1 MATQGTPAGRAN
13 QANPFQHIPFHRGDR
28 SAPERNGGGGAKELV
43 PINAQYRQALLQTL
57 NAAALALRPEIER
70 HRSSPGVLVFKLRE
84 TAIAKSHRPN
94 TLAAEAGLQ
103 PAGIGRIE
111 EMLVAANAASID
123 TLARVIQSRNT
134 QMIRANLS
142 AVERIEAWD
151 SRRRL
156 QTSFQDLRQ
165 RGRAIL
171 RAFKFHAPDATARNL
186 DTLAALLRTLGIPA
200 FEIRQR
206 WGPPVYRIVAE
217 NLTDEILNSLAM
229 YPGLRA
235 IFPEP
240 IITPAATGAGIGPV
254 MLMAPNADLPIIGV
268 FDTGAAATATSL
280 QPWIAGTEVFV
291 LPPDTDYVHG
301 TAVASLVA
309 GAKVLN
315 NGHPWL
321 PPTSCRVHNVCG
333 LESTTARVT
342 DLIERLRTAIPNAP
356 HVKVWNLSLQAGEIN
371 DDEFSMFA
379 HELDALGDQHGV
391 LFVVA
396 AGNYL
401 GQPRRGWPDANI
413 LSDRLT
419 SPADSVRA
427 LSVGA
432 IAHLNGAGALVAAG
446 HPAPYSRRGPG
457 PVFTPKPDVV
467 HAGGGVHA
475 AWNLGTTSIQV
486 LQPTNTVSGN
496 FGTSFAAPIIAA
508 MSGHVWQCLDGREDF
523 NVSPSMVK
531 ALMIHSA
538 RLASPDYSASDRRY
552 FGSGMPVDALSALY
566 DSDDCF
572 TLMFEAMVIPGYK
585 WRKTPYPIP
594 ACLLHN
600 GRLRAEVIIT
610 AVYAPPLDPNAGAEY
625 VRANAK
631 VSFGVLNG
639 TRIAGKVPME
649 GEDGSSGYESAQIEN
664 GGKWSPVKLHR
675 KSFPNG
681 VAGDQWAIQVEA
693 LLRANEPELA
703 EPLNVCLVVSLRAL
717 DQNAAV
723 HTDGMQALA
732 ASNWIRQT
740 LPVRVPI
747 TV

>member
-1 MATQGTPAGRAN
+1 MRV
-13 QANPFQHIPFHRGDR
+13 D
-28 SAPERNGGGGAKELV
+28 AP
-43 PINAQYRQALLQTL
+43 YRQALLQTL
-57 NAAALALRPEIER
+57 NIAALALRPEIER

-84 TAIAKSHRPN
+84 SAIAKSHRPN

-123 TLARVIQSRNT
+123 TLAQVIQSRDT

-151 SRRRL
+151 SHRRL
-156 QTSFQDLRQ
+156 QTTFQDLRQ

-186 DTLAALLRTLGIPA
+186 DTLTALLRNLGVPA

-217 NLTDEILNSLAM
+217 DLSDEILNSLAM

-240 IITPAATGAGIGPV
+240 IITPAAATGGQHAP
-254 MLMAPNADLPIIGV
+254 LTLPAPNGDLPIVGV
-268 FDTGAAATATSL
+268 FDTGVAASATSL
-280 QPWIAGTEVFV
+280 QPWIAGGEIFV
-291 LPPDTDYVHG
+291 LPPDTDYAHG
-301 TAVASLVA
+301 TAVSSLVA

-315 NGHPWL
+315 NGHPWI
-321 PPTSCRVHNVCG
+321 PPTGCRVHSVCG
-333 LESTTARVT
+333 MESNAARVT

-356 HVKVWNLSLQAGEIN
+356 HVKVWNLSLQSGEIS

-401 GQPRRGWPDANI
+401 DEPRRGWPDGNA

-419 SPADSVRA
+419 SPADSVRS

-432 IAHLNGAGALVAAG
+432 IAHMDGPGTLVAAG

-467 HAGGGVHA
+467 HAGGGVHTT
-475 AWNLGTTSIQV
+475 WNIGATSMQV
-486 LQPTNTVSGN
+486 LQPTNTVGAS
-496 FGTSFAAPIIAA
+496 FGTSFAAPIITS
-508 MSGHVWQCLDGREDF
+508 MSGHVWQCLAGRHDF

-552 FGSGMPVDALSALY
+552 FGSGMPIDALSALY

-594 ACLLHN
+594 ASLMHN
-600 GRLRAEVIIT
+600 GRLRAEIIIT
-610 AVYAPPLDPNAGAEY
+610 AAYAPPLDPNAGAEY

-639 TRIAGKVPME
+639 TRISGKVPME
-649 GEDGSSGYESAQIEN
+649 GEDGSSGYESAQIEH

-681 VAGDQWAIQVEA
+681 IAGDQWAIQVEA

-703 EPLNVCLVVSLRAL
+703 APLDVCLIVSLRSL
-717 DQNAAV
+717 DKNAAV
-723 HTDGMQALA
+723 HADGMKALA
-732 ASNWIRQT
+732 ASNWVRQS
-740 LPVRVPI
+740 LPISIPI

>member
-1 MATQGTPAGRAN
+1 M
-13 QANPFQHIPFHRGDR
+13 
-28 SAPERNGGGGAKELV
+28 
-43 PINAQYRQALLQTL
+43 
-57 NAAALALRPEIER
+57 
-70 HRSSPGVLVFKLRE
+70 
-84 TAIAKSHRPN
+84 
-94 TLAAEAGLQ
+94 
-103 PAGIGRIE
+103 
-111 EMLVAANAASID
+111 
-123 TLARVIQSRNT
+123 
-134 QMIRANLS
+134 
-142 AVERIEAWD
+142 
-151 SRRRL
+151 
-156 QTSFQDLRQ
+156 
-165 RGRAIL
+165 
-171 RAFKFHAPDATARNL
+171 
-186 DTLAALLRTLGIPA
+186 
-200 FEIRQR
+200 
-206 WGPPVYRIVAE
+206 GPPVYRIVAE

-254 MLMAPNADLPIIGV
+254 MLMAPNADLPIVGV

-280 QPWIAGTEVFV
+280 QPWIVGTEVFV

-401 GQPRRGWPDANI
+401 GQPRRGWPDASI

-432 IAHLNGAGALVAAG
+432 IAHLDGAGALVAAG
-446 HPAPYSRRGPG
+446 HPTPYSRRGPG
-457 PVFTPKPDVV
+457 PVFTPKPDLV

-475 AWNLGTTSIQV
+475 AWNLGTTSMQV
-486 LQPTNTVSGN
+486 LQPTNTVGGN
-496 FGTSFAAPIIAA
+496 FGTSFAAPIITA
-508 MSGHVWQCLDGREDF
+508 MSGHVWQCLDGRGDF

-566 DSDDCF
+566 DSNDCF
-572 TLMFEAMVIPGYK
+572 TLIFEAMVIPGYK

-594 ACLLHN
+594 ASLLRN